1 MTIGRRI
8 AIAFAVILA
17 LAAISGIITASS
29 ISILSSAVKQVA
41 GQSLPA
47 VYCSGRLIAQ
57 AKEQRSGMAAHIA
70 ASNPDD
76 KKQLAAAI
84 AGLHQQIEAGLKE
97 YASISDTPEDR
108 AIGEQA
114 RTAYARLAAAWEKV
128 RPASEVGDTFGATD
142 MWTKDGIPAADDVA
156 KQLQALVDLNKSR
169 SDRSAARA
177 LAAATWGS
185 IAVWLALLIAVGG
198 GVLAALRVG
207 RYISSNLK
215 RAVMELSR
223 AAEQVAEAAGQVR
236 SSSQQL
242 ASKTSSD
249 VASLQE
255 TSKSVLE
262 IDAMTRDNADY
273 SRQAASAMT
282 QVDHGVTEANTHVG
296 QMLDSMRRIGSSSE
310 QISKINRVIDEIAF
324 QTNILALN
332 AAVEA
337 ARAGEAGLGFAVV
350 ADEVRSLAQ
359 RSAQAARDTSE
370 LIEESIRRS
379 GEGAAR
385 LDRVAGS
392 VKEITNSAGSVV
404 SLIGR
409 VSSATE
415 EQARRMESVAR
426 VFAQMEEV
434 STSAAVSAQQAVA
447 ASQTLNSQVN
457 SMTGIARRL
466 REMLDGGEAAS
477 LGGRNGRVSRAA

>member
-8 AIAFAVILA
+8 AVAFGVILTLVA
-17 LAAISGIITASS
+17 VSGVIAASS
-29 ISILSSAVKQVA
+29 ISILSGAVKQVA

-57 AKEQRSGMAAHIA
+57 ANEQRSSMAAHIA

-76 KKQLAAAI
+76 KKQLAASI
-84 AGLHQQIEAGLKE
+84 ASLDRQIQSGLKE
-97 YASISDTPEDR
+97 YATVGNTPEDR
-108 AIGEQA
+108 AITDQVG
-114 RTAYARLAAAWEKV
+114 TAYARLAAAWEKV
-128 RPASEVGDTFGATD
+128 RPASDVGDTFGATD
-142 MWTKDGIPAADDVA
+142 MWTKDGVPAADAVG

-169 SDRSAARA
+169 SDRSASRA
-177 LAAATWGS
+177 LSAATWGGV
-185 IAVWLALLIAVGG
+185 AVWLALLIALGG
-198 GVLAALRVG
+198 GAVTALHVG
-207 RYISSNLK
+207 RYVSSNLK
-215 RAVMELSR
+215 RAVLELSR

-242 ASKTSSD
+242 AAKTSSD

-255 TSKSVLE
+255 TSKSVSE
-262 IDAMTRDNADY
+262 IDAMTRNNADY

-282 QVDHGVTEANTHVG
+282 HVGQSVSDANNHVG
-296 QMLDSMRRIGSSSE
+296 QMLDSMRQIGTSSE

-359 RSAQAARDTSE
+359 RSAQAAKDTSG

-379 GEGAAR
+379 GEGAAK

-392 VKEITNSAGSVV
+392 VQEITQNASNVV

-415 EQARRMESVAR
+415 EQARRMETVAR
-426 VFAQMEEV
+426 AFAQMEAV
-434 STSAAVSAQQAVA
+434 STNAAVSAEQAVA
-447 ASQTLNSQVN
+447 ASRTLNKQVN
-457 SMTGIARRL
+457 SITEIAQRL
-466 REMLDGGEAAS
+466 REMLEGDETITA
-477 LGGRNGRVSRAA
+477 RDRRAA

>member
-8 AIAFAVILA
+8 AIAFGVILA
-17 LAAISGIITASS
+17 LAAVSGIITASC
-29 ISILSSAVKQVA
+29 ISILSGAVKQVA

-47 VYCSGRLIAQ
+47 VYCSGRLIAL

-84 AGLHQQIEAGLKE
+84 ADLHQQIQAGLNE
-97 YASISDTPEDR
+97 YQSISDTSEDH
-108 AIGEQA
+108 AITDQA
-114 RTAYARLAAAWEKV
+114 RAAYTRLTAAWEKV

-142 MWTKDGIPAADDVA
+142 MWTKDGAPAADAVG
-156 KQLQALVDLNKSR
+156 KQLQALVDFNKSR

-177 LAAATWGS
+177 LSAATWGS
-185 IAVWLALLIAVGG
+185 IAVWLALLVALGG
-198 GVLAALRVG
+198 GMIAALQVG
-207 RYISSNLK
+207 RYVSSNLK
-215 RAVMELSR
+215 RAVMELSL

-242 ASKTSSD
+242 ASKTSGD

-255 TSKSVLE
+255 TTKSVSE
-262 IDAMTRDNADY
+262 IDAMTRNNADY
-273 SRQAASAMT
+273 SRQAAAAMT
-282 QVDHGVTEANTHVG
+282 QVDHSVNEANTHVG
-296 QMLDSMRRIGSSSE
+296 QMLDSMRQIGSSSA

-379 GEGAAR
+379 GEGAAK
-385 LDRVAGS
+385 LDCVAGS
-392 VKEITNSAGSVV
+392 VQEITQSAGNVV

-409 VSSATE
+409 VSGATE
-415 EQARRMESVAR
+415 EQARRMEGVAR
-426 VFAQMEEV
+426 TFGQMEAV
-434 STSAAVSAQQAVA
+434 STNAAASAEQAVA
-447 ASQTLNSQVN
+447 ASRTLNSQVN
-457 SMTGIARRL
+457 SMTAIARRL
-466 REMLDGGEAAS
+466 REMLDGGETAS
-477 LGGRNGRVSRAA
+477 HGRNGRVSRAA

>member
-8 AIAFAVILA
+8 AVAFGVILT
-17 LAAISGIITASS
+17 LAAVSGIITASC
-29 ISILSSAVKQVA
+29 ISILSRAVKQVA

-76 KKQLAAAI
+76 KKQLAATI
-84 AGLHQQIEAGLKE
+84 ADLHQQIRAGLKE
-97 YASISDTPEDR
+97 YQSVADTPEDR
-108 AIGEQA
+108 AIVEQVA
-114 RTAYARLAAAWEKV
+114 VAYARLTAAWEKV

-142 MWTKDGIPAADDVA
+142 MWTKDGVPAADAVG

-177 LAAATWGS
+177 LSAATWGT
-185 IAVWLALLIAVGG
+185 IAVWLALLVALGG
-198 GVLAALRVG
+198 GVIAALRVG
-207 RYISSNLK
+207 RYVSSNLK

-249 VASLQE
+249 VASLEE
-255 TSKSVLE
+255 TSKSVSE
-262 IDAMTRDNADY
+262 IDAMTRNNADY
-273 SRQAASAMT
+273 SRQAAAAMT
-282 QVDHGVTEANTHVG
+282 QVDHGVKDANMHVS
-296 QMLDSMRRIGSSSE
+296 QMLGSMRQIGSSSE

-359 RSAQAARDTSE
+359 RSAQAAKDTSE

-379 GEGAAR
+379 GEGATK

-392 VKEITNSAGSVV
+392 VKEITESADNVV

-409 VSSATE
+409 VSGATE
-415 EQARRMESVAR
+415 EQARRMEGVAR
-426 VFAQMEEV
+426 AFAQMEAV
-434 STSAAVSAQQAVA
+434 STNAAVTAEQAVA
-447 ASQTLNSQVN
+447 ASRTLNSQVN
-457 SMTGIARRL
+457 SMTAIARRL
-466 REMLDGGEAAS
+466 REMLDGGETVSPGRPTSPVSKAA
-477 LGGRNGRVSRAA
+477 

>member
-8 AIAFAVILA
+8 GIAFGVILT
-17 LAAISGIITASS
+17 LAAVSGIITASC

-57 AKEQRSGMAAHIA
+57 AREQRSGMAAHIA

-76 KKQLAAAI
+76 KKQLAATI
-84 AGLHQQIEAGLKE
+84 ADLNQQIQAGLKE
-97 YASISDTPEDR
+97 YENVSNTPEDR
-108 AIGEQA
+108 AILEQA
-114 RTAYARLAAAWEKV
+114 RAAYALLAAAWEKV
-128 RPASEVGDTFGATD
+128 RSASEVGDTFGATE
-142 MWTKDGIPAADDVA
+142 MWTKDGVPAADAVG
-156 KQLQALVDLNKSR
+156 KQLQTLVDLNKSR

-177 LAAATWGS
+177 LGAAAWGS
-185 IAVWLALLIAVGG
+185 VAVWLALLIALGG
-198 GVLAALRVG
+198 GSITALRVG
-207 RYISSNLK
+207 RYVSSNLK
-215 RAVMELSR
+215 RAVVDLSR
-223 AAEQVAEAAGQVR
+223 VAEHVAEAAGQVR

-262 IDAMTRDNADY
+262 VDAMTRNNADY
-273 SRQAASAMT
+273 SRQAAAAMT
-282 QVDHGVTEANTHVG
+282 QVDHGVTEANEHVG
-296 QMLDSMRRIGSSSE
+296 QMLDSMRQIGSSSA

-379 GEGAAR
+379 GEGAAK

-392 VKEITNSAGSVV
+392 VQEITRSAGNVV

-409 VSSATE
+409 VSGATE
-415 EQARRMESVAR
+415 EQARRMETVAR
-426 VFAQMEEV
+426 VFAQMEAV
-434 STSAAVSAQQAVA
+434 STNAASSAEQAVA
-447 ASQTLNSQVN
+447 ASRTLISQVD
-457 SMTGIARRL
+457 SMAAIALRL
-466 REMLDGGEAAS
+466 REMLDGGETVS
-477 LGGRNGRVSRAA
+477 HGGRNGRVSRAA